1 MWALILPSVV
11 AAALAGYTGGLL
23 GVAALRLR
31 LSALGYAMAHAAF
44 AGAALGLFLNFSPL
58 ALAMLFALGVA
69 ALLGPVAE
77 RTGLPPD
84 TILALLF
91 PLTMALG
98 FLFIALTPGLPLTSP
113 SLALL
118 WGSLL
123 GVGWSDVGALAGVT
137 LATTLFL
144 ALFRRE
150 VWATLVERRL
160 AEEAGIPARNLLWAL
175 LFLAGATV
183 AAMLR
188 LVGGL
193 LVYALLFL
201 PASAAAQL
209 SFDLRHQFFLAPL
222 FGVGATL
229 GGLALSFLA
238 DLPVGTSIAL
248 LSCGLVLAAW
258 IFSPRKRLAWT
269 SPLEPKGG
277 EPASH

>member
-1 MWALILPSVV
+1 MWALILPAAV

-44 AGAALGLFLNFSPL
+44 AGAALGLFLEVSPL
-58 ALAMLFALGVA
+58 ALALAFALLVA
-69 ALLGPVAE
+69 ALLGPICE

-84 TILALLF
+84 TLLALLF

-98 FLFIALTPGLPLTSP
+98 FLFLALTPGLPLTSP
-113 SLALL
+113 ALTLL

-123 GVGWSDVGALAGVT
+123 GVGWGDVAALAGV
-137 LATTLFL
+137 ALFASAFL
-144 ALFRRE
+144 LLFRRE

-160 AEEAGIPARNLLWAL
+160 AEEAGIPARAILWAL
-175 LFLAGATV
+175 LFLLGAGV
-183 AAMLR
+183 AASLR

-209 SFDLRHQFFLAPL
+209 TFELRRQFLFAPL
-222 FGVGATL
+222 LGMASAL

-238 DLPVGTSIAL
+238 NLPVGTAIAL
-248 LSCGLVLAAW
+248 TACGLFLGAW
-258 IFSPRKRLAWT
+258 AISPRRRLA
-269 SPLEPKGG
+269 LPKALKQGPG
-277 EPASH
+277 Q